1 MKKVKLVVWMLIVV
15 FVVIVI
21 YQNKDFF
28 WETKKSLT
36 IDLPLIPLKYKT
48 LPEVELL
55 FIFGIFFAAGLLVGI
70 YLMFGR
76 GLKKKKTIKALK
88 TQVKEE
94 SEKAVGLEKE
104 LRTVLGGESL
114 PPDNTVKTD
123 PALQATDAN
132 PGGQTPTGDNKP

>member
-36 IDLPLIPLKYKT
+36 IDLPLIPLQYKT

-94 SEKAVGLEKE
+94 SEKAVGLEAE
-104 LRTVLGGESL
+104 LRTALGGESL
-114 PPDNTVKTD
+114 PPDKSVQTD
-123 PALQATDAN
+123 PALQATGAN
-132 PGGQTPTGDNKP
+132 PGGQPPTGENKS